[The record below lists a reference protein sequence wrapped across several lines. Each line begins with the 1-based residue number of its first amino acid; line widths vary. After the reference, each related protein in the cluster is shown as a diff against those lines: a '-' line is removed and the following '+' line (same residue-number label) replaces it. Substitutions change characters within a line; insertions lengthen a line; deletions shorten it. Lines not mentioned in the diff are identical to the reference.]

1 VLVHLKQCLTL
12 RVRLEALHACL
23 PYRILQQ
30 RCMCQYCFLHLQL
43 CTGLAKLG
51 AFTVCCIESMLALT
65 CPLLWQQRTWLRL
78 PACAHWG
85 CVVSAAILQT
95 SSVCFEM
102 SRMHL
107 PGILNS
113 MKLMAEITN
122 LYSALVLCA
131 QRLVRCCT
139 LVAEACSVVCC

>member
-1 VLVHLKQCLTL
+1 MLAYLIEFCSS
-12 RVRLEALHACL
+12 AACASIVSCICSFA
-23 PYRILQQ
+23 PA
-30 RCMCQYCFLHLQL
+30 F
-43 CTGLAKLG
+43 AKLG
-51 AFTVCCIESMLALT
+51 AFTVCCIESMHALT